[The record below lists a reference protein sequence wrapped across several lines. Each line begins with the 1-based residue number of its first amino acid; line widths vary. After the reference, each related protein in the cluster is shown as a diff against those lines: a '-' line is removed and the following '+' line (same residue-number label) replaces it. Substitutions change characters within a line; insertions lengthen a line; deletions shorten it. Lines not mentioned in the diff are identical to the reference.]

1 MEYWVFN
8 NSEMRFIAGLMVEK
22 LLSLPNNVEVSV
34 MDLFEQALEAEYVE
48 GVDKDGDKVHGYK
61 ISDIPLENGKYLH
74 DKIRWN
80 FENGIWQPDFKQG
93 FALYEIF
100 AVKAKMA
107 GYIEDHST
115 HAGGK
120 VGTPYNVPGIYRRKK
135 FLLLSF
141 RNPDK
146 SLHISNEEASYSLLT
161 KFEIKQYQYQ
171 EHPSRKI
178 KKYEIKRALQLM
190 RVPVGC
196 STGKIYHKKGNICLY
211 ILYGKCCYSDSH
223 WDYCAIYPKRKAKWN
238 ENSHQCDL
246 KYNQSA
252 CSFKNRYTEGNIEPP
267 SDAWYQLTNT
277 GKSELVVFVADH
289 SLSEHIEIE

>member
-1 MEYWVFN
+1 MECWIFN
-8 NSEMRFIAGLMVEK
+8 KSEMRFIATLMVDK

-34 MDLFEQALEAEYVE
+34 MNLFEKALEAEYVE
-48 GVDKDGDKVHGYK
+48 SVDKDGDRVHGYM

-74 DKIRWN
+74 DKIRWD
-80 FENGIWQPDFKQG
+80 FENGIWQPDFKQS

-107 GYIEDHST
+107 GYIEDYST

-161 KFEIKQYQYQ
+161 KYEVKPYQYQ
-171 EHPSRKI
+171 DHPSGKI
-178 KKYEIKRALQLM
+178 KKL
-190 RVPVGC
+190 
-196 STGKIYHKKGNICLY
+196 NF
-211 ILYGKCCYSDSH
+211 
-223 WDYCAIYPKRKAKWN
+223 RK
-238 ENSHQCDL
+238 
-246 KYNQSA
+246 
-252 CSFKNRYTEGNIEPP
+252 
-267 SDAWYQLTNT
+267 
-277 GKSELVVFVADH
+277 
-289 SLSEHIEIE
+289 